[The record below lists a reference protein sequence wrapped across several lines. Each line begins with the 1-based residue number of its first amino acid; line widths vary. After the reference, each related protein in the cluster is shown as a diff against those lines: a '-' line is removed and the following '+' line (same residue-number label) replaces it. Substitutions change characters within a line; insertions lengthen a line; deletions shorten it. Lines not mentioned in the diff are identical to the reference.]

1 MIQLLNRTEIFKH
14 NNMLS
19 EIQSLQNSMYE
30 DEDEYF
36 ETQEDKAAF
45 LTQFDCRSLSS
56 TKVDQFYKVITIHN
70 TDLEMQAAK
79 LCTYLLPL
87 LQSLE
92 VVELHIIAHLKMNLM
107 GANLKHKYAP
117 VKNASANLKKI
128 VQTDHY
134 QEAIKIS
141 IGELPQ
147 FIDIF
152 FWLERCDASIPEF
165 VFFHDSLDR
174 FCFSLCKNGNVHFTE
189 FEKENTTKDV
199 LQKFSWSV
207 VDGQCE
213 NLFTNTS
220 KIEGRTTSK
229 L

>member
-14 NNMLS
+14 NNILC

-45 LTQFDCRSLSS
+45 LTQFDSRSLSS
-56 TKVDQFYKVITIHN
+56 YKVDQFYKVITIHN
-70 TDLEMQAAK
+70 TDLEMHAAK
-79 LCTYLLPL
+79 LCAYLLPL

-92 VVELHIIAHLKMNLM
+92 VVELHIIAHLKMNLL

-117 VKNASANLKKI
+117 AKNATGNLKKI
-128 VQTDHY
+128 VQTDNY

-141 IGELPQ
+141 LDELPQ

-152 FWLERCDASIPEF
+152 FW
-165 VFFHDSLDR
+165 
-174 FCFSLCKNGNVHFTE
+174 
-189 FEKENTTKDV
+189 
-199 LQKFSWSV
+199 
-207 VDGQCE
+207 
-213 NLFTNTS
+213 
-220 KIEGRTTSK
+220 
-229 L
+229 